1 MTRPQLSEVDYL
13 REIERLAK
21 TVVSAATS
29 EQLPAGDSEDE
40 GPLQRSV
47 SALGRALLHYHF
59 PLDGCLDEEVAR
71 PEVPL
76 AAVAIIRP
84 EAMPIGR
91 HETYQHACSRLG
103 VEPRPEGW
111 ALWDTWVDGN
121 AKVTMVVS
129 AVDTTEGLLT
139 NWAKGRNLLP
149 VMPLPSQ
156 IAQVHAGWT
165 GWASI
170 FSPYGKRKLGLNGRP
185 F

>member
-1 MTRPQLSEVDYL
+1 MARPELSELDYL

-21 TVVSAATS
+21 AVTSAAAG
-29 EQLPAGDSEDE
+29 EQRCADGTEDE

-47 SALGRALLHYHF
+47 NALGRALLHYHF
-59 PLDGCLDEEVAR
+59 PLDGCLEDEEER
-71 PEVPL
+71 PQVPL

-84 EAMPIGR
+84 DAMPIGTD
-91 HETYQHACSRLG
+91 ETYSHACARLG
-103 VEPRPEGW
+103 VEARPEGW
-111 ALWDTWVDGN
+111 ALWETWVDGN

-129 AVDTTEGLLT
+129 TVDTTEGLLI

-165 GWASI
+165 GWASV
-170 FSPYGKRKLGLNGRP
+170 FSPYGKRKLGLNGQP
-185 F
+185 

>member
-1 MTRPQLSEVDYL
+1 MTRPELSELDYL

-21 TVVSAATS
+21 AVTSAA
-29 EQLPAGDSEDE
+29 AGEPWYATGTGGE

-47 SALGRALLHYHF
+47 NALGRALRQYHF
-59 PLDGCLDEEVAR
+59 PLDGCLEEEAER

-76 AAVAIIRP
+76 AAVAVIRP
-84 EAMPIGR
+84 EAMPIAID
-91 HETYQHACSRLG
+91 ETYPQACARLG
-103 VEPRPEGW
+103 VEARPEGW
-111 ALWDTWVDGN
+111 ALWNTWADGD

-165 GWASI
+165 GWVSI
-170 FSPYGKRKLGLNGRP
+170 FSPYGRRKLGLNG
-185 F
+185 